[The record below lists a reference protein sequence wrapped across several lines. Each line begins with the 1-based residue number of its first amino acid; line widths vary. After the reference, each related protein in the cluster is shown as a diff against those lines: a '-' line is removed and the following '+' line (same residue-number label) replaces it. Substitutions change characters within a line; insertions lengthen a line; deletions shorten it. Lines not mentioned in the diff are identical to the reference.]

1 MDSRLSYR
9 ICIAIKV
16 CVLLA
21 LGLSVAPAARG
32 QELVTDL
39 TAPPPMKFVSRNEQA
54 QLSAMNEPKE
64 RTRVSLEL
72 AEGHLRHA
80 EDATF
85 TRSYDPASG
94 ALGRYQAVIE
104 DALRYLSGL
113 NRENKKTRDLFK
125 RMEITLRAHMIRI
138 ETIRRDTPF
147 EHAVN
152 VKTVLDSV
160 RNARTR
166 ALNIFYSD
174 TVVREVLQET
184 GKPSDD
190 ERPKDSSSSQQKNPL

>member
-1 MDSRLSYR
+1 MDSPLFNSMSV
-9 ICIAIKV
+9 AIKI

-21 LGLSVAPAARG
+21 FGLFVAPAARG

-39 TAPPPMKFVSRNEQA
+39 TAPPPMKFVSRAEQA
-54 QLSAMNEPKE
+54 QLSTMREPKE
-64 RTRVSLEL
+64 RTRISLEL

-104 DALRYLSGL
+104 DALQYLSGL
-113 NRENKKTRDLFK
+113 DKENKKMRDLFK
-125 RMEITLRAHMIRI
+125 RMEISLRAHIIRI

-147 EHAVN
+147 EYAVN
-152 VKTVLDSV
+152 VKTILDSV
-160 RNARTR
+160 RDARTR

-174 TVVREVLQET
+174 TVIREVLQET
-184 GKPSDD
+184 AKPSGN
-190 ERPKDSSSSQQKNPL
+190 ERPKDPSSTQKNPL

>member
-1 MDSRLSYR
+1 MDSPLFNRMSV
-9 ICIAIKV
+9 AIKI

-39 TAPPPMKFVSRNEQA
+39 TAPPPMKFVSRAEQA
-54 QLSAMNEPKE
+54 QLSSVREPKE
-64 RTRVSLEL
+64 RMRASLEL

-104 DALRYLSGL
+104 EALLFLSGL
-113 NRENKKTRDLFK
+113 NKEHKKTRDLFK
-125 RMEITLRAHMIRI
+125 HMEITLRAHIIRI

-147 EHAVN
+147 EYAVN

-160 RNARTR
+160 RDARTR

-184 GKPSDD
+184 AKPSGD
-190 ERPKDSSSSQQKNPL
+190 ERPKNSSNPQKNP